1 MFADTSTW
9 IVTVKP
15 LYEFDLGFEP
25 MEAIIVEVRS
35 ILQFIQLSD
44 AFKIPFHDCPYLVG
58 HHNNRLSVR
67 IVVLVAKLDV
77 YMVKADAAVS

>member
-35 ILQFIQLSD
+35 ILQWIQLSD
-44 AFKIPFHDCPYLVG
+44 AFEIPFHDRPCLLG
-58 HHNNRLSVR
+58 NHNDRLSIRTVL
-67 IVVLVAKLDV
+67 LVAKLDI
-77 YMVKADAAVS
+77 YTVKAEAAVS